1 MNPLKKLFSQ
11 TAVYGLSSIVGR
23 LLNYLLVPL
32 YTGVFNNPADYGVV
46 SELYAWVAFLIV
58 VLTFGMETSYFRFL
72 QQKENP
78 SEIFKTSF
86 LTVIGIN
93 VLFFLIA
100 LFFNQNIANALLYPD
115 HNEYIVLLLLIVGID
130 AISSL
135 PLAKLRYEEKAM
147 KFAGIQF
154 ASIGV
159 NIGLNLFFML
169 VLFNPEQP
177 EEGVLFIL
185 IANLIASL
193 VKPLFLYK
201 DFLQLRFNLD
211 SDLAKEMIVY
221 ALPLV
226 IAGFAGII
234 NETLDRILLKQLLY
248 STQGSGRRKGS
259 DHSALLK

>member
-1 MNPLKKLFSQ
+1 MRKAVVEARRPAVTTIKSIGRNDDNWVNVNPCER
-11 TAVYGLSSIVGR
+11 T
-23 LLNYLLVPL
+23 N
-32 YTGVFNNPADYGVV
+32 D
-46 SELYAWVAFLIV
+46 
-58 VLTFGMETSYFRFL
+58 
-72 QQKENP
+72 
-78 SEIFKTSF
+78 
-86 LTVIGIN
+86 
-93 VLFFLIA
+93 
-100 LFFNQNIANALLYPD
+100 
-115 HNEYIVLLLLIVGID
+115 IVGID

-201 DFLQLRFNLD
+201 DFLQLRFNID
-211 SDLAKEMIVY
+211 IDLAKEMIVY

-248 STQGSGRRKGS
+248 FK
-259 DHSALLK
+259 